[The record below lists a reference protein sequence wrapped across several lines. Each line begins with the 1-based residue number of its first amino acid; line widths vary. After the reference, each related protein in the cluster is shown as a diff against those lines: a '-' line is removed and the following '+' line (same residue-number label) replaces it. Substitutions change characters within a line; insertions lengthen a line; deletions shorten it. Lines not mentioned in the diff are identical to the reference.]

1 MDISDELAIRM
12 YRNMFTIRTFEEE
25 VITLFRNGFIPGWL
39 HSYIGQ
45 EAVATGAC
53 FAIKKEDFILSTH
66 RGHGHCIAKGA
77 DLKKMMAELF
87 AKASGYCKGK
97 GGSMHICDPSSGILG
112 ANGIVG
118 GGIPIATGVGFAC
131 KYQKTKR
138 VCLVFFG
145 DGASNEGSFHESI
158 NLASLW
164 NLPVVYICE
173 NNLYGNTVSQKRHQ
187 NIENIA
193 DRAKAYNIPGSIS
206 DGMDV
211 FDVYQKVSNAVDRA
225 RKGNGPTLVEAKT
238 YRYMGHYEGDPQV
251 YRTMEEIDFWKKK
264 DCIQK
269 LERNLLEKFI
279 LDEEQIS
286 SIREK
291 VRTEIGEAIEF
302 AKNSPEPI
310 EESALEDIYCIG

>member
-1 MDISDELAIRM
+1 MDISNELVVKMYSRM
-12 YRNMFTIRTFEEE
+12 VTIRKFEEE
-25 VITLFRNGFIPGWL
+25 VIILFRKGFIPGWI
-39 HSYIGQ
+39 HSCIGQ

-53 FAIKKEDFILSTH
+53 FAIKKEDFIFSTH
-66 RGHGHCIAKGA
+66 RGHGHCISKGA
-77 DLKKMMAELF
+77 DLRKMMAELF
-87 AKASGYCKGK
+87 AKRTGYCKGK

-131 KYQKTKR
+131 KYQKNER

-145 DGASNEGSFHESI
+145 DGASNQGSFHESI

-164 NLPVVYICE
+164 KLPVIYICE

-187 NIENIA
+187 NIRNIA
-193 DRAKAYNIPGSIS
+193 VRAKAYNIPGIIA

-211 FDVYQKVSNAVDRA
+211 FDVYNKVSNAVNRA
-225 RKGNGPTLVEAKT
+225 RKGNGPTLIEAKT

-251 YRTMEEIDFWKKK
+251 YRTQREINLWKKK

-269 LERNLLEKFI
+269 LEKYLLEKLI
-279 LDEEQIS
+279 LNDERICLIQKKIKTQID
-286 SIREK
+286 
-291 VRTEIGEAIEF
+291 EAIEY
-302 AKNSPEPI
+302 AKNSPEPV
-310 EESALEDIYCIG
+310 EESALEDIFFKG

>member
-1 MDISDELAIRM
+1 MDISNELAVRM
-12 YRNMFTIRTFEEE
+12 YKNMFTIRTFEEE
-25 VITLFRNGFIPGWL
+25 VITLFRNGFIPGWV

-53 FAIKKEDFILSTH
+53 FAIENEDFIFSTH
-66 RGHGHCIAKGA
+66 RGHGHCISKGA

-87 AKASGYCKGK
+87 AKTTGYCKGK

-112 ANGIVG
+112 VNGIVG
-118 GGIPIATGVGFAC
+118 GGIPIATGTGFAC
-131 KYQKTKR
+131 KYLKTKR

-145 DGASNEGSFHESI
+145 DGASNQGSFHESI

-193 DRAKAYNIPGSIS
+193 DRAKAYNIPGVIS

-225 RKGNGPTLVEAKT
+225 RNGDGPTLVEAKT
-238 YRYMGHYEGDPQV
+238 YRYMGHYDGDPQV
-251 YRTMEEIDFWKKK
+251 YRTEEEIDSWKKR

-269 LERNLLEKFI
+269 LEGYLFEKFI
-279 LDEEQIS
+279 LDEEQII
-286 SIREK
+286 SIQK
-291 VRTEIGEAIEF
+291 KIRTEIGEAIEF
-302 AKNSPEPI
+302 AKSSPEPI
-310 EESALEDIYCIG
+310 EKSALEDIFV